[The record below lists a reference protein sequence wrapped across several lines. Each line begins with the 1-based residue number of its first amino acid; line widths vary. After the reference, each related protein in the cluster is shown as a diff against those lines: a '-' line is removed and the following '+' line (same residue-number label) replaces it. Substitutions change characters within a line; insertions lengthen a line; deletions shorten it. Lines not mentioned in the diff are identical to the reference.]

1 VDEIRVTQVL
11 PRRRLVKVAR
21 RIGEGSHPLHRDAR
35 RVERVRKGRGIA
47 ADPSFH
53 LSHHAVHVRKVGAHA
68 HGELGIAERL
78 REPGTQGAVGHL
90 EAGGAASHDFQAEVE
105 QHLERQ
111 ARV

>member
-1 VDEIRVTQVL
+1 MDEIRVTQVL